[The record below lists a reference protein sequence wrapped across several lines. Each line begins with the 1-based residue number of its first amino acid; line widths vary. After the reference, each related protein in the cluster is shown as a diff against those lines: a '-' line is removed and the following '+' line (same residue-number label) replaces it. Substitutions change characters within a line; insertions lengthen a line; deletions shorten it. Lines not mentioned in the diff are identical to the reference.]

1 MRISDWSSDVCSS
14 DLAFGH
20 HRHAMLPYT
29 ARRHAAMGG
38 LDNNGNA
45 PRLQRVL
52 QRRRDLAG
60 EALLELQPP
69 GEGIDQPRQFRDADD
84 AAIGPVGDMGL
95 ADDRRQMMLAG
106 GDQRDGAEIGRAAWR
121 ERVGEY

>member
-29 ARRHAAMGG
+29 ARRHAAMGR

-52 QRRRDLAG
+52 QRRPDLAG
-60 EALLELQPP
+60 EALVAMQPA
-69 GEGIDQPRQFRDADD
+69 GEGTDQRRQFRDDDD
-84 AAIGPVGDMGL
+84 AAMGPVGSQGQAAL
-95 ADDRRQMMLAG
+95 LRKMMSAG
-106 GDQRDGAEIGRAAWR
+106 GIAGGGNEEAP
-121 ERVGEY
+121 